1 MDLFW
6 TSRAFAFSSF
16 PRPFKNVKSVYDVPG
31 DGSAFFG
38 FDVSESKKKEVI
50 GMKIRFA
57 IVLLPVLLG
66 CGDSTPPKSAEKPKI
81 APEPPPVVVAPE
93 PPPRLPDAP
102 PPLKATDISRPSA
115 TEGSSTQAAPDKI
128 APSVPNALPTK
139 KPVDEFD
146 PDVVGG
152 KPIGA
157 YVKMLDSANRDD
169 VIEALAL
176 RLVPRKAEKNLDKI
190 TELSKNK
197 DKEIAEEAALTLK
210 AIAAK

>member
-1 MDLFW
+1 
-6 TSRAFAFSSF
+6 
-16 PRPFKNVKSVYDVPG
+16 
-31 DGSAFFG
+31 
-38 FDVSESKKKEVI
+38 
-50 GMKIRFA
+50 MKIRFA
-57 IVLLPVLLG
+57 ILVLPVLLG
-66 CGDSTPPKSAEKPKI
+66 CGDSTPPKTVEKPKI
-81 APEPPPVVVAPE
+81 APETPPVIVAPE

-115 TEGSSTQAAPDKI
+115 PERSSTQAAPDKI

-157 YVKMLDSANRDD
+157 YVKMLDSANKDD
-169 VIEALAL
+169 VIEALNAL
-176 RLVPRKAEKNLDKI
+176 RLVPRKAEKNVDKI

-197 DKEIAEEAALTLK
+197 DKEIADEAAMTVK
-210 AIAAK
+210 AISAK